1 MRAMSSLPARLL
13 LLLACLLLASAAAGV
28 AVAQDAPAP
37 PQPAQSPPAPA
48 PATPVRPAAT
58 VPEPGGQIRRLSD
71 LAAPEVPVPVAGP
84 RVALETSMGRIVLEL
99 YPDKAPLTVANFLTY
114 VKDGHYNGTIFHR
127 VIGDFLIQGGAY
139 TPDMQQKPERA
150 PVANE
155 AANGL
160 SNLRGTLAAA
170 RRVVDATSATAQFF
184 INTVDNRQLDWR
196 GDATPALSGFCVFGR
211 VVEGMDVVDR
221 IRVVPTGARAPLA
234 ADVPVAP
241 VLIESAKQ
249 LDE

>member
-1 MRAMSSLPARLL
+1 MNPMPARLL
-13 LLLACLLLASAAAGV
+13 LGCLLLFASAGAGTV
-28 AVAQDAPAP
+28 AAQDPPAP
-37 PQPAQSPPAPA
+37 PQPAQSPPAQARPALTAPA
-48 PATPVRPAAT
+48 PA
-58 VPEPGGQIRRLSD
+58 PGSQLRRLTD
-71 LAAPEVPVPVAGP
+71 LAAPQVEVPVAGP

-170 RRVVDATSATAQFF
+170 RRVGDATSATAQFF
-184 INTVDNRQLDWR
+184 INPVDNRQLDWR
-196 GDATPALSGFCVFGR
+196 GDATAALAGFCVFGR

-221 IRVVPTGARAPLA
+221 IRVVPTGAKPPLA

-241 VLIESAKQ
+241 VLVESAKA